1 MPEETPAPAPTE
13 ATPEEGCGKQ
23 FLGCFGMCL
32 AFGVFVG
39 GCSMLFDNKP
49 DGYRDCFDA
58 ASNLMRAQGVGFLER
73 SGRAKEMCE

>member
-23 FLGCFGMCL
+23 FLGCLGMCL

-49 DGYRDCFDA
+49 DGYSDCFAAEMEVLSDA
-58 ASNLMRAQGVGFLER
+58 GVGFLE
-73 SGRAKEMCE
+73 SSVRASEACE